1 MCTKQYN
8 SFMAKLPKLDK
19 MCCCLDLKK
28 GVLCGSTVII
38 VLVVIAIIEII
49 WTMIT
54 RDSGVSQAS
63 TGTIVWEILVI
74 ICFVYFIYI
83 FSSVLYV
90 IIKDKSID
98 LLLSPLQFSV
108 MITIADLVCSIVFL
122 VLLRWI
128 NAALSLVQAVL
139 IAYYVLGLNSFYQ
152 ANKPVLPSHINININ
167 IWMNMSGSSAFL

>member
-1 MCTKQYN
+1 MCTKQCN

-54 RDSGVSQAS
+54 RDSGAS
-63 TGTIVWEILVI
+63 TGTIVLEILVI

-108 MITIADLVCSIVFL
+108 MITIVNIVCSIVFL